1 MTSAYYNVYRYKLK
15 VINGGLIMA
24 SNEKFNYRIK
34 SLRKESKLTQEQMAS
49 YLDVD
54 QSLVTKLENGTR
66 NLNVD
71 LIEKICNLF
80 GCTDEYLLGE
90 SDEYIP
96 LNFAF
101 RSNNIQ
107 AEDLQSIAMIN
118 KIAINLRFM
127 DDLLKDDLLKDDM
140 LKED

>member
-1 MTSAYYNVYRYKLK
+1 M
-15 VINGGLIMA
+15 IN
-24 SNEKFNYRIK
+24 NEKFDQRIK
-34 SLRKESKLTQEQMAS
+34 LLRKESKLTQEQMAS
-49 YLDVD
+49 YLNVD
-54 QSLVTKLENGTR
+54 QSLVAKLENGTR

-80 GCTDEYLLGE
+80 GCTEEYLLGE
-90 SDEYIP
+90 CDEYIP

-118 KIAINLRFM
+118 KIAMNLRFM
-127 DDLLKDDLLKDDM
+127 DGM